1 MDSLSDPQ
9 KLMPD
14 AARQAKIAEAIG
26 AYNGE
31 RPGIL
36 KSCYTKAGLA
46 TLAYAGLSGL
56 IIAWTYNVDENHK
69 LLGIVGGL
77 LLFGGFKLWE
87 FLWKPIRD
95 HQLTLRY
102 RLFPEIFGFIDG
114 IAYSHGREPWFL
126 QEITAMKMI
135 RFSSSENDDVLSG
148 THDGLSF
155 ELVEAKLI
163 LGSGKHKQTV
173 FSGLI
178 FHFKLD
184 TPFLGLLYAAKRG
197 NWLQQWVREMFV
209 SSSDLVASGNWR
221 IDETHE
227 FHTDNYSA
235 ARPIVEGALASA
247 LIYLQR
253 EWQEGEVRIALKGDA
268 CILLLPSKQDYFA
281 LPDIHHD
288 VSYDDVTPMIRE
300 MAVLLAVAHLMKKVG
315 SPPELSAM
323 TDQMDGPDAEPPS
336 AADI

>member
-1 MDSLSDPQ
+1 MDSLSDPNA
-9 KLMPD
+9 LMPD
-14 AARQAKIAEAIG
+14 AARQEKIRAAVD
-26 AYNGE
+26 AYNLE

-36 KSCYTKAGLA
+36 KSCYTTAGLA
-46 TLAYAGLSGL
+46 MLVYIGFAAMLVIGV
-56 IIAWTYNVDENHK
+56 YNIDEKHK

-102 RLFPEIFGFIDG
+102 RLFPEIFGFIEG

-126 QEITAMKMI
+126 QEINAMKMI

-148 THDGLSF
+148 SHDGLSF
-155 ELVEAKLI
+155 ELAEAKLI

-178 FHFKLD
+178 FHFRLD
-184 TPFLGLLYAAKRG
+184 TPFPGLLYAAKRG
-197 NWLQQWVREMFV
+197 NWLQQWVQEMFG
-209 SSSDLVASGNWR
+209 SSSDLVASGQWQ

-227 FHTDNYSA
+227 FHTDNYA
-235 ARPIVEGALASA
+235 AGKPIVEGPLASA

-253 EWQEGEVRIALKGDA
+253 EWHEGEVRIALKGDV
-268 CILLLPSKQDYFA
+268 CFLLLPSKQDYFA

-288 VSYDDVTPMIRE
+288 VSYADVTPMIRE
-300 MAVLLAVAHLMKKVG
+300 MAVLLAVAHLMRQVG
-315 SPPELSAM
+315 SPPA
-323 TDQMDGPDAEPPS
+323 DGSDAEPPS